1 VIDPAEARRLLD
13 AYEYDRLLTLVT
25 PGEVGVAWCRYANR
39 AWGVEELAWK
49 ADPDGWA
56 AELVQMDEF
65 LANEQF
71 QREFLVTIVDAVPE
85 ELLGWVGS
93 GPLSEFLNEGDPD
106 QLAWI
111 EAQAA
116 RSHRFRRAL
125 CSVLVSSSASREAF
139 LRLERAAGETLA
151 RMPKYRLVACDGTAP
166 SDEELGT
173 D

>member
-1 VIDPAEARRLLD
+1 
-13 AYEYDRLLTLVT
+13 
-25 PGEVGVAWCRYANR
+25 
-39 AWGVEELAWK
+39 
-49 ADPDGWA
+49 
-56 AELVQMDEF
+56 MDEF
-65 LANEQF
+65 LATEQF